1 MAANE
6 FPYLYPGT
14 KGEAAQQHEEALW
27 ERSFRE
33 NVCCARAIEKA
44 VHQSMDDDYHSAPDC
59 AAQVLEEYGHKRVGF
74 VLAHTV
80 RELEDVP
87 VVRQE
92 IDGDT
97 REWAH
102 SLHAVPD
109 TVYGRYYCV
118 DTATALLNEFI
129 AQAREAYQALCL
141 FAREHCSEGM
151 YDGNVEGKGLV
162 LSPDALK
169 ENAWSQEHQ
178 LWLATGGF
186 GCDPKASGR
195 AIYATCL
202 GNGEETRWNRE
213 DFVGVLDEQY
223 LPAWAQEKLESLRAS
238 EQAQTAAAVM
248 GGMEMG

>member
-1 MAANE
+1 MASE

-14 KGEAAQQHEEALW
+14 KSESVQQHEEELW

-33 NVCCARAIEKA
+33 NVCCARAIEKS
-44 VHQSMDDDYHSAPDC
+44 VHQGMDGDYHIAPDC
-59 AAQVLEEYGHKRVGF
+59 ATRVLEEYGFKRVGF

-80 RELEDVP
+80 MDLEDVP

-92 IDGDT
+92 IGSDT
-97 REWAH
+97 RDWAH

-118 DTATALLNEFI
+118 DTATALLKEFI
-129 AQAREAYQALCL
+129 AQTREAYQALGL
-141 FAREHCSEGM
+141 FGQEHCSAGM
-151 YDGNVEGKGLV
+151 YDENVQYKVLV

-169 ENAWSQEHQ
+169 ESAWSQESQ

-195 AIYATCL
+195 AIYATNL
-202 GNGEETRWNRE
+202 GDGEETRWNRE
-213 DFVGVLDEQY
+213 DFVGVLNEQY
-223 LPAWAQEKLESLRAS
+223 LPAWAQEKLESLRAP
-238 EQAQTAAAVM
+238 EQTQTAAPIM

>member
-1 MAANE
+1 MASE
-6 FPYLYPGT
+6 FPHLYRYT
-14 KGEAAQQHEEALW
+14 HGEAVRQHETELW
-27 ERSFRE
+27 EQSFRE

-44 VHQSMDDDYHSAPDC
+44 VHQSMDSDYHIASDC

-80 RELEDVP
+80 MDLEDVP

-92 IDGDT
+92 IGSDT
-97 REWAH
+97 RDWAH

-118 DTATALLNEFI
+118 DTATALLKEFV
-129 AQAREAYQALCL
+129 AQAREAYQALGL
-141 FAREHCSEGM
+141 FARERCSAGM
-151 YDGNVEGKGLV
+151 YDENVEGKVLV

-169 ENAWSQEHQ
+169 ESAWSQESQ

-202 GNGEETRWNRE
+202 GDGTEARWNRE

-223 LPAWAQEKLESLRAS
+223 LPVWAQEKLGSLRAP
-238 EQAQTAAAVM
+238 EQAQTAAPIM